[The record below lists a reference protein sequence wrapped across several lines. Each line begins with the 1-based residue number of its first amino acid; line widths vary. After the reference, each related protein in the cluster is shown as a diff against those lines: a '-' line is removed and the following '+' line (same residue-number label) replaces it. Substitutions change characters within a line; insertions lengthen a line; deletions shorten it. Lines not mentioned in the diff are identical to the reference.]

1 MKESNAV
8 TSAKTK
14 QITPEVLEEAIE
26 WLESETYCCHAL
38 ACALSGYEYESFHTE
53 SNHIKQA
60 SEFLEPLLQR
70 DGISDTGTWTVCGTV
85 KSSPSHALNGYVRSL
100 KNFVKVRLVLN
111 ENPLKYFFLI
121 EEIFKGFLVLKNLI
135 ARNKFV
141 WL

>member
-14 QITPEVLEEAIE
+14 QITPEVLEEATE
-26 WLESETYCCHAL
+26 WLETETYCCHAL
-38 ACALSGYEYESFHTE
+38 ACALSGYEYESFHAE

-70 DGISDTGTWTVCGTV
+70 DGISDSGTWTVCGTM
-85 KSSPSHALNGYVRSL
+85 KLFPSHALNGSVRSL
-100 KNFVKVRLVLN
+100 KNSVKVRLVLN

-121 EEIFKGFLVLKNLI
+121 EEIFKGFLVFEKSYGLK
-135 ARNKFV
+135 
-141 WL
+141 

>member
-26 WLESETYCCHAL
+26 WLESETYCCYAL
-38 ACALSGYEYESFHTE
+38 ACALSGCCCGSFRAE

-70 DGISDTGTWTVCGTV
+70 DGISDSGTWTVRGTV
-85 KSSPSHALNGYVRSL
+85 KLFPFTRSEWL
-100 KNFVKVRLVLN
+100 RK
-111 ENPLKYFFLI
+111 
-121 EEIFKGFLVLKNLI
+121 I
-135 ARNKFV
+135 AQELREGKISA
-141 WL
+141 